1 MKHNRIKGLL
11 QNSKTA
17 DVVSLVLDEEYT
29 EALKFVENSMND
41 VNNKKDKNLL
51 TIMFLQLLALIGYKE
66 TASVLLEALL
76 KKLKVFSKERRICK
90 RTLETIYNE

>member
-11 QNSKTA
+11 QNPKTSC
-17 DVVSLVLDEEYT
+17 VVSLVLDEEYT

-66 TASVLLEALL
+66 TASVLLEGLM
-76 KKLKVFSKERRICK
+76 KTEPHPENRQNIN
-90 RTLETIYNE
+90 YNS